1 MSGAILH
8 CNPDRHENVRVGE
21 DLEAL
26 LAELERHAAAA
37 VRADKVAEDHRQAIR
52 ELLPE
57 ARKKGAGPAELARTI
72 KNIYAAGTISRW
84 TAEPGAPRG
93 RKKKPAGRSPDES

>member
-1 MSGAILH
+1 M
-8 CNPDRHENVRVGE
+8 
-21 DLEAL
+21 EAL

-37 VRADKVAEDHRQAIR
+37 VRADKVAEDHRKAIR
-52 ELLPE
+52 DLLPA

-93 RKKKPAGRSPDES
+93 RKKKPAGRAPDKS

>member
-1 MSGAILH
+1 MRNAILH
-8 CNPDRHENVRVGE
+8 CDPGRRENVRVGE

-26 LAELERHAAAA
+26 LAELERHATAAI
-37 VRADKVAEDHRQAIR
+37 RADKVAEEHRQAIR
-52 ELLPE
+52 ELLPA

-72 KNIYAAGTISRW
+72 KSIYAAGTISRW

-93 RKKKPAGRSPDES
+93 RKKKPAGRAPREP

>member
-8 CNPDRHENVRVGE
+8 CDSDRHQNVRVGE

-37 VRADKVAEDHRQAIR
+37 VRADKVAEDHRKAIR
-52 ELLPE
+52 DLLPA

-93 RKKKPAGRSPDES
+93 RKKKPAGRAPDKS